1 MALRKLAVAFFG
13 TFVVVVACKDK
24 GGDGATGAVSYA
36 NVTFS
41 APPGSVSAISPK
53 GAQTVCRAISA
64 TGRIHHEDDAGVAA
78 GDVVGDAWALL
89 GPGSKLAVKNGT
101 TSRETLFDGPGA
113 VRPCVGGE
121 EEMWIDGGVFT
132 SVIGAGESPGAE
144 VWVVTPH
151 GVVRY
156 GSGARVTLNVTV
168 PRVDAKVEGGSAWM
182 WPVEGNTW
190 TEIPAGK
197 AATLSTRKAPSQ
209 IVGDCEQAA
218 KAAHD
223 LGVAIVTKDASLGEA
238 APQHVALRQKAHAI
252 CAIAELVSARSLDP
266 VERGRLLPR
275 AHTANAQWR
284 DASGKP

>member
-1 MALRKLAVAFFG
+1 MDLRKLALAL
-13 TFVVVVACKDK
+13 VVVLAACKDK
-24 GGDGATGAVSYA
+24 SNDGATGAVSYA

-41 APPGSVSAISPK
+41 APPGSVSVSAPK
-53 GAQTVCRAISA
+53 GPQTVCRAISA
-64 TGRIHHEDDAGVAA
+64 TGQIHRESDASVAA
-78 GDVVGDAWALL
+78 NDVMGETWSFL
-89 GPGSKLAVKNGT
+89 GPGAKLAVKNGT

-113 VRPCVGGE
+113 VRACVNGE

-132 SVIGAGESPGAE
+132 SVIGAGETPGAE
-144 VWVVTPH
+144 VWIVTPH

-182 WPVEGNTW
+182 WPVEGNAW

-197 AATLSTRKAPSQ
+197 ATTFSTRKAPSQ
-209 IVGDCEQAA
+209 IVGDCEQAS

-223 LGVAIVTKDASLGEA
+223 LGVAIVTKDAALAEA
-238 APQHVALRQKAHAI
+238 APQHVVLRQKAHAI
-252 CAIAELVSARSLDP
+252 CAVAELVSARSLDP

>member
-1 MALRKLAVAFFG
+1 MDLRKLALAL
-13 TFVVVVACKDK
+13 VVVAACKDK
-24 GGDGATGAVSYA
+24 SGDGATGAVSYA

-41 APPGSVSAISPK
+41 APPGSVSVTSAK
-53 GAQTVCRAISA
+53 GPQTVCRAISA
-64 TGRIHHEDDAGVAA
+64 TGQIHREDDAGVAA
-78 GDVVGDAWALL
+78 NDVLGEGWLEL

-101 TSRETLFDGPGA
+101 TSREMLLDGPGA
-113 VRPCVGGE
+113 VRACIGGE
-121 EEMWIDGGVFT
+121 EEMWINGGVFT

-168 PRVDAKVEGGSAWM
+168 PRVDTKVEGGSAWM
-182 WPVEGNTW
+182 WPIDASAW

-197 AATLSTRKAPSQ
+197 AASMSTRKAPSQ

-238 APQHVALRQKAHAI
+238 APQHVGLRQKAHAI
-252 CAIAELVSARSLDP
+252 CAVAELVSARSLDP
-266 VERGRLLPR
+266 VERGRLSPR

>member
-1 MALRKLAVAFFG
+1 MDLRNLVAFLG
-13 TFVVVVACKDK
+13 AAMLVVACKDK
-24 GGDGATGAVSYA
+24 GNDGSTGAVSYA

-41 APPGSVSAISPK
+41 APPASVSVSAPK
-53 GAQTVCRAISA
+53 GPQTVCRAISVS
-64 TGRIHHEDDAGVAA
+64 GQVKREDVPLPANEVL
-78 GDVVGDAWALL
+78 GDAWVEL
-89 GPGSKLAVKNGT
+89 GPGAKLAVKNGR
-101 TSRETLFDGPGA
+101 TSRETLIDGPGA
-113 VRPCVGGE
+113 VRACVGGE
-121 EEMWIDGGVFT
+121 EELWVNGAVFT
-132 SVIGAGESPGAE
+132 SVIGAGETPGSE

-156 GSGARVTLNVTV
+156 GSGARVTLNIGV

-182 WPVEGNTW
+182 WQVEGNAW
-190 TEIPAGK
+190 VEIAAGK
-197 AATLSTRKAPSQ
+197 TATLTTRKAPSQ

-223 LGVAIVTKDASLGEA
+223 LGAAIVAGDASLGEA

-252 CAIAELVSARSLDP
+252 CAIAELVSARSLDT

-275 AHTANAQWR
+275 AHTANARWR